1 MLKERHVQNMQ
12 QARTSIVRQLHS
24 LKLLVSGLDIDRSHF
39 TPVLNETT
47 FGKWLYGEAMHF
59 SSDDVRQS
67 LVDIEKTL
75 LEFHAHF
82 MEIYAA
88 YYVVGTG
95 RLLGLLGLKR
105 KPSPAQKASAQRL
118 YEKIVPLADE
128 LRKQMNSL
136 EAIMEKM
143 PEEAFCPLSAVAQKR
158 VMQS

>member
-39 TPVLNETT
+39 TPVLAETA
-47 FGKWLYGEAMHF
+47 FGKWLYGEAVHF
-59 SSDDVRQS
+59 SSEDVRRC
-67 LVDIEKTL
+67 LGDIEKTL
-75 LEFHAHF
+75 QEFHAHF

-88 YYVVGTG
+88 YYVIGTG

-105 KPSPAQKASAQRL
+105 KPSPAQKASAQML

-128 LRKQMNSL
+128 LKKQMNLL
-136 EAIMEKM
+136 ETIMEKM
-143 PEEAFCPLSAVAQKR
+143 PEEAFCPLSSVTR
-158 VMQS
+158 

>member
-39 TPVLNETT
+39 TPVLAETA
-47 FGKWLYGEAMHF
+47 FGKWFYGEAVHLA
-59 SSDDVRQS
+59 SEEIRQS
-67 LVDIEKTL
+67 LGDIEKTL
-75 LEFHAHF
+75 QEFHAHF

-118 YEKIVPLADE
+118 YEKIVPLADQ

-136 EAIMEKM
+136 EAIMEKI

-158 VMQS
+158 LATS